1 MGLPD
6 LPDNVSPDTNLNDE
20 PAAAMNPEI
29 PVEEIPQEV
38 VGYQGY
44 SLLDDSDNEEAADDD
59 SSDESDV
66 EMQEIPVEHVGEEE
80 EAPAVPAS
88 TVPSITTCDQEIQ
101 REIWAVPR
109 PANTNIDLDTSKT
122 ETIMHI
128 MSGFAL
134 SSSIIPPWAKEIP
147 EQEWKEDLLQRI
159 RQRKPNEAQV
169 DAASA
174 SKQ

>member
-20 PAAAMNPEI
+20 PQAAINPEV

-66 EMQEIPVEHVGEEE
+66 DMQEIPVEHGADEE
-80 EAPAVPAS
+80 PAVPAS
-88 TVPSITTCDQEIQ
+88 NVPSITTCDQEIQ

-109 PANTNIDLDTSKT
+109 PPNANIDLDTSKT

-159 RQRKPNEAQV
+159 RQRKPTDAQV

-174 SKQ
+174 SNQ